1 MTVYS
6 SSAKHFTD
14 HYKTVRIPFSKEMKL
29 PDEETARE
37 WLKLSGV
44 VAIEFTAEEMPLD
57 LLVRL
62 YPEATDIIYYGPN
75 GINIAKF
82 HAVITK
88 TLTDTKDP
96 KRWDMLEEVSKT
108 LDLEI
113 APDLLQ
119 EIGFIKDNL
128 NALGAIGPA
137 QTFLMRYVFIRIFAL
152 LAFHGL
158 PSLDAAVAKQYD
170 ELVFSCLRKLKLN
183 PYSFLN
189 GNI

>member
-1 MTVYS
+1 
-6 SSAKHFTD
+6 
-14 HYKTVRIPFSKEMKL
+14 MKL

-37 WLKLSGV
+37 WLKLSRLF
-44 VAIEFTAEEMPLD
+44 ANQPTAEEMPLD
-57 LLVRL
+57 LLVHL
-62 YPEATDIIYYGPN
+62 YPEAKDIIYYGPN
-75 GINIAKF
+75 GINVAKF

-88 TLTDTKDP
+88 TITDTKDP

-108 LDLEI
+108 LDLNI
-113 APDLLQ
+113 SFALLE

-128 NALGAIGPA
+128 NALGATGPA

-158 PSLDAAVAKQYD
+158 PSPDPGIVKQYD
-170 ELVFSCLRKLKLN
+170 ELAFSCLQKLKLN